1 MTVDRTPAID
11 GQRNEAA
18 KGFLFALSAYLIWGF
33 APLLFKALQH
43 LPPVEVVLH
52 RVIWSIPVAGFVLFA
67 LGRTADIRAAFKS
80 PRTMAMAAVTALLIT
95 GNWGLFIW
103 AVGADRTVETALGYY
118 INPLISVLFGVVLL
132 GDRFTRAQLIAI
144 SIAAFAVVLLTI
156 GAGFLPW
163 ISLLLALSFAIYGYL
178 RKTLPIG
185 PSQGFFLEVLLMGVP
200 AILWVCW
207 LEATGEGHLLNGTS
221 HDVALL
227 MLCGPVTAAPL
238 ILYAFGAKL
247 LRYSTIGL
255 MQYIAPS
262 IIFVLA
268 VFVFD
273 EHLSGW
279 QLSAFVLIWMALV
292 IYSWSALR
300 DQKTVT
306 AAR

>member
-1 MTVDRTPAID
+1 MAVEHTPEIASRQD
-11 GQRNEAA
+11 EAV

-43 LPPVEVVLH
+43 LPPVEIVLH
-52 RVIWSIPVAGFVLFA
+52 RVIWSIPVAGLVLLL

-103 AVGADRTVETALGYY
+103 AVGVDRTVETALGYY
-118 INPLISVLFGVVLL
+118 INPLISVCFGVVLL
-132 GDRFTRAQLIAI
+132 GDRFTRAQMIAI
-144 SIAAFAVVLLTI
+144 SIAAFAVVLLTV

-200 AILWVCW
+200 AILWVSW

-221 HDVALL
+221 SDVMLL
-227 MLCGPVTAAPL
+227 VLCGPVTAAPL

-268 VFVFD
+268 VFVFG

-279 QLSAFVLIWMALV
+279 QLAAFVLIWTALA
-292 IYSWSALR
+292 IYSWSAFR
-300 DQKTVT
+300 EQKTVT
-306 AAR
+306 TGQ

>member
-1 MTVDRTPAID
+1 MAVEQTPDIARQQDETV
-11 GQRNEAA
+11 

-43 LPPVEVVLH
+43 LPPVEIVLH
-52 RVIWSIPVAGFVLFA
+52 RVIWSIPVAGLVLLF

-95 GNWGLFIW
+95 GNWALFIW
-103 AVGADRTVETALGYY
+103 AVGVDRTVETALGYY
-118 INPLISVLFGVVLL
+118 INPLISVSFGVVLL
-132 GDRFTRAQLIAI
+132 GDRFTRAQMVAIA
-144 SIAAFAVVLLTI
+144 IAAFAVVLLTI

-163 ISLLLALSFAIYGYL
+163 ISLLLAVSFAIYGYL

-185 PSQGFFLEVLLMGVP
+185 PSQGFFLEVLIMGVP
-200 AILWVCW
+200 AIFYVCW
-207 LEATGEGHLLNGTS
+207 LEYTGSGHFLNGTS
-221 HDVALL
+221 SDSWLL
-227 MLCGPVTAAPL
+227 MLCGPITAAPL

-268 VFVFD
+268 VFVFG
-273 EHLSGW
+273 EHLSAW
-279 QLSAFVLIWMALV
+279 QLAAFVLIWSALV

-300 DQKTVT
+300 EQKSS
-306 AAR
+306 